1 MPNLFQPTAL
11 VGAIAIAMGFS
22 ATASA
27 QDSVNASLDTLVVTA
42 TRSEEKIK
50 DVPARI
56 SVISKSEI
64 AKNPALN
71 LNDLVKQDAALNV
84 VQTGGLGQTTSI
96 FTRGTNS
103 NHTLVLKD
111 GAALIEGINGKN
123 NTELLDLSDIS
134 QIEILGRTLGRFTYM
149 IDLILLNGFNMET
162 LAGSRWPE
170 WQNSLKVF
178 YESPWIGSSIN
189 NFIPHN
195 SYISGLIRFGLI
207 GTIIMLFFIVML
219 AQRMK
224 STNLDNNTVFFLTAS
239 SGFTWGFLFVCIG
252 GDYLFSTQVM
262 LLLVTSLSIMQSS
275 LRDSNSKTKK

>member
-1 MPNLFQPTAL
+1 
-11 VGAIAIAMGFS
+11 
-22 ATASA
+22 
-27 QDSVNASLDTLVVTA
+27 
-42 TRSEEKIK
+42 
-50 DVPARI
+50 
-56 SVISKSEI
+56 
-64 AKNPALN
+64 
-71 LNDLVKQDAALNV
+71 
-84 VQTGGLGQTTSI
+84 
-96 FTRGTNS
+96 
-103 NHTLVLKD
+103 
-111 GAALIEGINGKN
+111 
-123 NTELLDLSDIS
+123 
-134 QIEILGRTLGRFTYM
+134 
-149 IDLILLNGFNMET
+149 MET

-170 WQNSLKVF
+170 WQNSLQVF